1 MRKVLNILL
10 ILFLTSFSFEASA
23 VSPGGII
30 KLFKGMGKIFK
41 KGADEI
47 PDVGKKLEDLWGGN
61 LKSGSKIDD
70 ALNRSSNIDNTSSIK
85 FNETTLSE
93 LEKLNKEE
101 LLNAHNIKIDRRGRD
116 LDQALDIIDSIDT
129 VDIIAGTA
137 SISSFIETEWQGKV
151 FKSSRFFN
159 NPDIGERILLICET
173 NFEDFYF
180 TALFNKANGEWF
192 LLSGN
197 FTNKIKSRLSTRLST
212 TPQMERQELLVL
224 EDLEKYIFFS
234 NKPKAI
240 KKYPSKYFLITDN
253 AKFSYEKNSN
263 QINDPDYIIN
273 KMQSEIEKS
282 TFKCKRKL

>member
-47 PDVGKKLEDLWGGN
+47 PDIGKKLEDLRGGN

-70 ALNRSSNIDNTSSIK
+70 ALNTPSNIDNTSSIK

-101 LLNAHNIKIDRRGRD
+101 LLDAHNIKISRRERD
-116 LDQALDIIDSIDT
+116 LDQALDVIDAIDT
-129 VDIIAGTA
+129 VDIILGST
-137 SISSFIETEWQGKV
+137 SIIPFIENEWQGKV

-159 NPDIGERILLICET
+159 NPDIGERILLMCET
-173 NFEDFYF
+173 NLEDFYF

-197 FTNKIKSRLSTRLST
+197 FTNKIKGRLVA

-234 NKPKAI
+234 NKPKDI

-253 AKFSYEKNSN
+253 AKFAYEKNFN
-263 QINDPDYIIN
+263 QTNDPNYIIN
-273 KMQSEIEKS
+273 KIQSEIEKS
-282 TFKCKRKL
+282 TFKCKRTL